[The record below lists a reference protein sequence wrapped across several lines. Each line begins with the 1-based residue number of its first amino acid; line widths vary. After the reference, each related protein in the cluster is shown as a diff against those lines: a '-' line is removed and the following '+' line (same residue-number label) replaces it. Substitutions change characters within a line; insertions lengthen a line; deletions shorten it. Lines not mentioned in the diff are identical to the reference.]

1 MPGPRRLLPLL
12 ALLGLAACQD
22 EGTACAAVFGMHTV
36 YVQDQAGAP
45 VSDATVTPVLVRTG
59 DTLQN
64 HTLALLAPGYYFL
77 IDDSYTE
84 LLLRTRD
91 SVSVGLTRGQT
102 ALEAGYIFRRDACGV
117 VRVAG
122 PDTVTV
128 P

>member
-1 MPGPRRLLPLL
+1 MPSPQRLLPLVVSL
-12 ALLGLAACQD
+12 FLAACQD
-22 EGTACAAVFGMHTV
+22 EGTVCAAVFGMHTV

-64 HTLALLAPGYYFL
+64 RTLALFAPGYYFL
-77 IDDSYTE
+77 IDDSYTD
-84 LLLRTRD
+84 LLLPTRD
-91 SVSVGLTRGQT
+91 SLSVGLTRGQT
-102 ALEAGYIFRRDACGV
+102 GLEVGYVFRRDACGV
-117 VRVAG
+117 LRVAG